1 MKKLKVII
9 ITSAKCIYT
18 WQETVINDLKRSNY
32 ADIVLNITLKNED
45 ELHRINKLPLILKSY
60 IKIDSKLFNPSP
72 YALSRAKSTDN
83 PKDFPQLTLDNDLNI
98 ESLKSY
104 ESDIIINLTV
114 IKVSKLLST
123 VTKYGLW
130 FFSCGDLDGTPKRP
144 FGIWEMINNKP
155 YTSASLRFLSINSE
169 FSKTID
175 STNVCTDSLSFK
187 RNINAIL
194 WQLPSLLKSNIE
206 LLAKNKELFVTKLN
220 ENTNLKT
227 NKPTKVPFSP
237 PSNLKT
243 LGFAL
248 KLYLKKAIQVIQSI
262 FYFNQ
267 WALIFLN
274 IKDTQQ
280 NPYDLKQYT
289 QILPPKDRFWA
300 DPFLIKYHNKTY
312 LFIEEFIYA
321 NKLGHIAVMKIDEN
335 GSYTK
340 PETILVKDYHLSYPF
355 VFEDN
360 NEFYM
365 IPETSGNEDI
375 QLYKAIDFPL
385 KWKLEKTMMKN
396 VVAVDTTIYK
406 EDNVYWMFT
415 NIKKHKGSSK
425 HVELNVFSS
434 NSLLTDIWKP
444 HPLNPVIKDV
454 KTARP
459 AGKLFKIKNKLYRPS
474 QNCSN
479 HYGYGLN
486 ISEITELN
494 ATAFKEQIA
503 TSITPNWSKNISC
516 THSFNSVDTM
526 YISDVKIK
534 RSRFF

>member
-1 MKKLKVII
+1 
-9 ITSAKCIYT
+9 
-18 WQETVINDLKRSNY
+18 
-32 ADIVLNITLKNED
+32 
-45 ELHRINKLPLILKSY
+45 
-60 IKIDSKLFNPSP
+60 
-72 YALSRAKSTDN
+72 
-83 PKDFPQLTLDNDLNI
+83 
-98 ESLKSY
+98 
-104 ESDIIINLTV
+104 
-114 IKVSKLLST
+114 
-123 VTKYGLW
+123 
-130 FFSCGDLDGTPKRP
+130 
-144 FGIWEMINNKP
+144 
-155 YTSASLRFLSINSE
+155 
-169 FSKTID
+169 
-175 STNVCTDSLSFK
+175 
-187 RNINAIL
+187 
-194 WQLPSLLKSNIE
+194 
-206 LLAKNKELFVTKLN
+206 
-220 ENTNLKT
+220 
-227 NKPTKVPFSP
+227 
-237 PSNLKT
+237 
-243 LGFAL
+243 
-248 KLYLKKAIQVIQSI
+248 
-262 FYFNQ
+262 
-267 WALIFLN
+267 
-274 IKDTQQ
+274 
-280 NPYDLKQYT
+280 
-289 QILPPKDRFWA
+289 
-300 DPFLIKYHNKTY
+300 
-312 LFIEEFIYA
+312 
-321 NKLGHIAVMKIDEN
+321 
-335 GSYTK
+335 
-340 PETILVKDYHLSYPF
+340 
-355 VFEDN
+355 
-360 NEFYM
+360 M